1 MGWDW
6 DYVLWNVDLPRL
18 RSLNLYWKNNPPV
31 HQLVAAYMK
40 YEPKKDASQIVA
52 HESVSTG
59 TPMSAAEVESVFA
72 GIPMRSIPKPVAK
85 RYQ

>member
-31 HQLVAAYMK
+31 HQLVAAYMN
-40 YEPKKDASQIVA
+40 YEPKNDMPQLGAKQSVGTETPVA
-52 HESVSTG
+52 E
-59 TPMSAAEVESVFA
+59 ADVETVFA
-72 GIPMRSIPKPVAK
+72 GIPMRTIQKPAAK

>member
-18 RSLNLYWKNNPPV
+18 RSLNLYWKNHPPV
-31 HQLVAAYMK
+31 HQLVAAYMN
-40 YEPKKDASQIVA
+40 YEPKKDAPQYGA
-52 HESVSTG
+52 PEAVSTG
-59 TPMSAAEVESVFA
+59 TPMTADEVENVFS
-72 GIPMRSIPKPVAK
+72 GIPMRSVPKPVAK